1 MSGRPL
7 REMDDSKSWQLLQL
21 YNFFRLFC
29 ILIFLFIFWYKPILD
44 KEGWQYFIILLSY
57 LFLSLIDLF
66 CAKIKFPAFEKQ
78 VMLFGCLDI
87 VFVAGLISFTG
98 EIQSNFA
105 ILLNVTVAA
114 LSILVPGALV
124 LFFAALASILLLLIN
139 VIEYGYNESS
149 SITVFYISGLH
160 GISIFAT
167 AIAVWYLASRV
178 RISETIAHRRGT
190 QLANM
195 QRMNEYIIERLH
207 SGVIFVNIN
216 RAIYFINTAARHFF
230 NLTETED
237 VAELKQI
244 SHILDEKCQQFLQKI
259 QFDNRPVQ
267 TIIEVPHL
275 RVHFFA
281 SSVGVET
288 AILIFLDDL
297 SAVAQQAQQL
307 KLSSLGRFSASIAHE
322 LRNPLGAISH
332 AVQLMGETTSLSE
345 EDLRLKELIIN
356 NCNRMNG
363 VIKNVLQLSRR
374 EPAHPQVIDFI
385 PFINQFKQDFSVYN
399 QCNMVIEIPDMEIV
413 NFMFDK
419 SQLEQIL
426 VILCENAIQHGSMDG
441 ETTIIIKVKQTQL
454 KTEVIICDEGKGV
467 PEHLQEAIFEPFF
480 STKRTGFG
488 MGLFIAKELCEIN
501 QARLLLKPSAKGCC
515 FAITI
520 EQTIGTL

>member
-1 MSGRPL
+1 MSEQQI
-7 REMDDSKSWQLLQL
+7 RERDDSKRWQLLQL

-29 ILIFLFIFWYKPILD
+29 ILIFLIIFWYKSILD
-44 KEGWQYFIILLSY
+44 TEGWQYLLILLSY
-57 LFLSLIDLF
+57 LILSLIGLI
-66 CAKIKFPAFEKQ
+66 CAKVKFPAFEKQ

-98 EIQSNFA
+98 DIHSSFA

-124 LFFAALASILLLLIN
+124 LFFAALASTLLLLIN
-139 VIEYGYNESS
+139 FIDYSYNPSS
-149 SITVFYISGLH
+149 SLTVFYISGLH

-167 AIAVWYLASRV
+167 AIAVWYLAYRV
-178 RISETIAHRRGT
+178 RISETIAYRRGT

-207 SGVIFVNIN
+207 SGVIFVNAN
-216 RAIYFINTAARHFF
+216 RSIYFINSAARHFF
-230 NLTETED
+230 NLSATED
-237 VAELKQI
+237 VSELKQL
-244 SHILDEKCQQFLQKI
+244 SSLLDEKCQQFLQKI

-267 TIIEVPHL
+267 TIIESPHL
-275 RVHFFA
+275 RIHFFA
-281 SSVGVET
+281 SSVGAET
-288 AILIFLDDL
+288 AVLIFLDDL

-332 AVQLMGETTSLSE
+332 AVQLMGEATPLSE

-363 VIKNVLQLSRR
+363 IIKNVLQLSRR
-374 EPAHPQVIDFI
+374 EPAHPQIIDFI
-385 PFINQFKQDFSVYN
+385 PFIKQFKQDFSVYN
-399 QCNMVIEIPDMEIV
+399 QCNMIIDISNMESV

-426 VILCENAIQHGSMDG
+426 VILCENAIQHGSSNG
-441 ETTIIIKVKQTQL
+441 ETTIIIRVRETHL
-454 KTEVIICDEGKGV
+454 DTEIIICDEGKGI
-467 PEHLQEAIFEPFF
+467 PAHLQEAIFEPFF

-501 QARLLLKPSAKGCC
+501 QARLILKPSAKGCC
-515 FAITI
+515 FAIII